1 MLWEQWTSSWI
12 CCGRELGAVSTQSC
26 MCRTSPPTGWV
37 WSEDVSGCVCSSNC
51 LQVCPRTSLEV
62 NWPRS
67 LRTAGEEDR
76 GVPGLCVRER
86 ERENM
91 TLGVGERE
99 KVYSTLREVF

>member
-1 MLWEQWTSSWI
+1 M
-12 CCGRELGAVSTQSC
+12 
-26 MCRTSPPTGWV
+26 
-37 WSEDVSGCVCSSNC
+37 SGCVCSSNC
-51 LQVCPRTSLEV
+51 LHVCPRTSLEV

-76 GVPGLCVRER
+76 GVPGLCVC